1 VLLRINF
8 ELLLSFHRPIDLNG
22 RDCLLFYE
30 PVGDNSGDTTV
41 KEIQH
46 PILLTLQAH
55 AQLLDSITQ
64 KVRFRPAELVA
75 EIPQSV

>member
-8 ELLLSFHRPIDLNG
+8 ELSLSFHRPIDLNG

-30 PVGDNSGDTTV
+30 PMGDNSGDSTV

-46 PILLTLQAH
+46 PILRTLQAH
-55 AQLLDSITQ
+55 ARLIDSIAQ
-64 KVRFRPAELVA
+64 KVRFRPAKLVA
-75 EIPQSV
+75 EIP